1 MTGSKLS
8 SPTCVPSE
16 TRTRDGV
23 IALLPFP
30 GWLVHPDWADR
41 VVAPMQ
47 DTMAPDERVR
57 IVSSNPDSYL
67 HVTRPAE
74 EGEDPDDAMA
84 ANRAAL
90 ARLLDAGAFRRS
102 EEPAL
107 YLYRLR
113 SDRFQQT
120 GVVAEIPVEAFANGQ
135 VLGHEAV
142 QPERVESL
150 AQHMNVVGVRSELVA
165 LMSTS
170 DGELER
176 IATATTDR
184 LPALEI
190 TADGVAQTVWPI
202 DDPVE
207 VANLSRSLGAGPL
220 YIADGHHRVAA
231 AIRLWEE
238 AGHPVDQRVL
248 CVVYPQHELQM
259 LAFDRRVAGPL
270 EADGT
275 LARLGAVAVVAPAEG
290 PVRQPAAFGLYLAGR
305 WYRLEPLDRVPVSGV
320 DGLDVTVL
328 HRDLLEPVLGLT
340 AEDPRLELV
349 PELVPLED
357 LVNRCDADAGAIFV
371 LHPPSLAQLIEVADR
386 GEVMPPKATYF
397 HPKPLTGLILR
408 FTNGA

>member
-1 MTGSKLS
+1 MT
-8 SPTCVPSE
+8 TCEPSE
-16 TRTRDGV
+16 TRTRDRV
-23 IALLPFP
+23 IPLLPFP

-47 DTMAPDERVR
+47 DTMSPDERVR

-74 EGEDPDDAMA
+74 EGEDPDDAVA

-90 ARLLDAGAFRRS
+90 ARLLDADAFRRS

-150 AQHMNVVGVRSELVA
+150 ARHMNVVGVRSELVA

-176 IATATTDR
+176 IRMSTTAGS
-184 LPALEI
+184 PSLEI
-190 TADGVAQTVWPI
+190 TADGVGQTVWPI
-202 DDPVE
+202 HDPVA
-207 VANLSRSLGAGPL
+207 VATLSRRLGAGPL

-238 AGHPVDQRVL
+238 AGHPNDHRVL
-248 CVVYPQHELQM
+248 CVVYPQHELRM

-270 EADGT
+270 DANATFAGLGGVAEVEPADA
-275 LARLGAVAVVAPAEG
+275 L
-290 PVRQPAAFGLYLAGR
+290 VRQPAAFGLYLAGR
-305 WYRLEPLDRVPVSGV
+305 WYRLEPRDRVPVSGV
-320 DGLDVTVL
+320 EGLDVTVL

-340 AEDPRLELV
+340 AEDPRLEFV

-357 LVNRCDADAGAIFV
+357 LVRRCDDDAGAIFI
-371 LHPPSLAQLIEVADR
+371 LHPPSLAQLMEVADR

-408 FTNGA
+408 FTDEAEDPRR